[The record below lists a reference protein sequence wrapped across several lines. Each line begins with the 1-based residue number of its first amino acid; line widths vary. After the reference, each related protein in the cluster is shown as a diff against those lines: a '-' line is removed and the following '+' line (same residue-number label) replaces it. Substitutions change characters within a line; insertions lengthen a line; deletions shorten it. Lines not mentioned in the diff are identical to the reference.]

1 MPPTGG
7 HPCPVPLDNQE
18 TLASSGK
25 ITEALPRPGTGAGHR
40 PISHKIQPMHPL
52 LTQVSY
58 PLAPPAIGGMHSLGS
73 LMVNG
78 PYGIRTEKQIL
89 VV

>member
-58 PLAPPAIGGMHSLGS
+58 PLAPPRHRRHAFAWVIDGQWAVWNSD
-73 LMVNG
+73 
-78 PYGIRTEKQIL
+78 
-89 VV
+89 